1 MTNNGKGLRGLQG
14 KAAIVTGAA
23 SGIGRATALA
33 FAREGVKVTVSDV
46 NVKDGQETVRLIEE
60 QGGEAIFVKCDVSNA
75 AEAKALVDET
85 VAAFGRLDFACNN
98 AGIGG
103 EANLTADYSIEG
115 WNKVIAINLTVSS
128 WAKYQ
133 IEMLKRAAET
143 IVNMA
148 SILGTSASP
157 LRPPTSAPSTA

>member
-46 NVKDGQETVRLIEE
+46 NVKGGQETVRLIEE

-75 AEAKALVDET
+75 AEALS
-85 VAAFGRLDFACNN
+85 L
-98 AGIGG
+98 IH
-103 EANLTADYSIEG
+103 I
-115 WNKVIAINLTVSS
+115 
-128 WAKYQ
+128 
-133 IEMLKRAAET
+133 
-143 IVNMA
+143 
-148 SILGTSASP
+148 
-157 LRPPTSAPSTA
+157 